1 MPRIK
6 VNCLVSTEAWQF
18 DAAKSLECDR
28 WSYKIFGEKWRDA
41 RVHGKVVG
49 KCREKWKVCW
59 DIDGT
64 ESCLESGKLCLELK
78 SNTEKPIESD
88 KDVTSRTFSDDSTY
102 SDLDVTDSAGG
113 SDADYEVED
122 LSGSSDTDFSRKPKQ
137 HEVNFSSSKSA
148 LLTEGEEVYLCDANI
163 PVFKATFCKINTDQ
177 SVHGQTIGLNQARFF
192 ITKIMKDCCKWKN
205 FDSDVHCIGA
215 AILWNIAKIQRL
227 IAAEV
232 GELGT
237 EARKPSVLSKRKRK
251 RDPSKWIKNVK
262 KLKLAGGE
270 RKYGAAIDDF
280 DTASPL
286 GNISFS
292 CNCRMECYEKFTNEE
307 RKIINADFWSLND
320 ITAQRLFITK
330 FVTVKPKQ
338 RSRKRLTTK
347 TGKRREKNMFA
358 NLLLLIQKVAI

>member
-1 MPRIK
+1 M
-6 VNCLVSTEAWQF
+6 E
-18 DAAKSLECDR
+18 
-28 WSYKIFGEKWRDA
+28 
-41 RVHGKVVG
+41 
-49 KCREKWKVCW
+49 
-59 DIDGT
+59 
-64 ESCLESGKLCLELK
+64 
-78 SNTEKPIESD
+78 
-88 KDVTSRTFSDDSTY
+88 
-102 SDLDVTDSAGG
+102 
-113 SDADYEVED
+113 
-122 LSGSSDTDFSRKPKQ
+122 
-137 HEVNFSSSKSA
+137 
-148 LLTEGEEVYLCDANI
+148 
-163 PVFKATFCKINTDQ
+163 
-177 SVHGQTIGLNQARFF
+177 
-192 ITKIMKDCCKWKN
+192 N

-215 AILWNIAKIQRL
+215 AILWNIAEIQRL

-237 EARKPSVLSKRKRK
+237 EAQKLSGLSKRKRK

-292 CNCRMECYEKFTNEE
+292 CNCRMVCNEKFTNEE

-320 ITAQRLFITK
+320 ITAQRSFITK

-338 RSRKRLTTK
+338 RSRKRLTAK

-358 NLLLLIQKVAI
+358 NLLLLIQKVAIWKRCAKSFSSAH